1 MLSVKSLIHAS
12 NSAEFS
18 THGTAILMFRGTA
31 VTNRLCRIRVNG
43 TLPLF
48 LPVKGSS
55 RICHL
60 IIEIAGVFRA
70 NIVDVGKNTLTIEA
84 TGTESKLDALEDL
97 FRSYGIRQL
106 TRTGKIAMSRGHD
119 Q

>member
-1 MLSVKSLIHAS
+1 MLFKVQCTPERRH
-12 NSAEFS
+12 E
-18 THGTAILMFRGTA
+18 
-31 VTNRLCRIRVNG
+31 
-43 TLPLF
+43 
-48 LPVKGSS
+48 
-55 RICHL
+55 

>member
-1 MLSVKSLIHAS
+1 MLFKVQCSPERRH
-12 NSAEFS
+12 E
-18 THGTAILMFRGTA
+18 
-31 VTNRLCRIRVNG
+31 
-43 TLPLF
+43 
-48 LPVKGSS
+48 
-55 RICHL
+55 
-60 IIEIAGVFRA
+60 IIEISGVFRA
-70 NIVDVGKNTLTIEA
+70 NIVDVGKNTLTVEA